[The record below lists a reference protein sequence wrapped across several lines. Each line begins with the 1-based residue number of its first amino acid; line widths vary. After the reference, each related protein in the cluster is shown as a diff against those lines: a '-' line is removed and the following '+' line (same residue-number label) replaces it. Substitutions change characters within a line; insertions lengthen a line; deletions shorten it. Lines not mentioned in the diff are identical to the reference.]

1 MIALMFDCCQSKGVI
16 NVESTVLVSAR
27 AFAKKNGIDPCML
40 NGLINQYKIK
50 PDARY
55 GKARLFRP
63 ERLQGI
69 VDNLETVMKR

>member
-1 MIALMFDCCQSKGVI
+1 M
-16 NVESTVLVSAR
+16 ESTVLVSAT
-27 AFAKKNGIDPCML
+27 AFAKKNGIDPYML

-69 VDNLETVMKR
+69 VEDLDSVLKR

>member
-1 MIALMFDCCQSKGVI
+1 M
-16 NVESTVLVSAR
+16 VESTVLVSAT
-27 AFAKKNGIDPCML
+27 AFAKKNGIDPYML

-69 VDNLETVMKR
+69 VEDLDSVLKR

>member
-1 MIALMFDCCQSKGVI
+1 M
-16 NVESTVLVSAR
+16 VESTVLVSAT
-27 AFAKKNGIDPCML
+27 AFAKKNGIDPYVL

-50 PDARY
+50 PNAKF

-69 VDNLETVMKR
+69 IEDLESVMKK

>member
-1 MIALMFDCCQSKGVI
+1 V
-16 NVESTVLVSAR
+16 
-27 AFAKKNGIDPCML
+27 L

>member
-1 MIALMFDCCQSKGVI
+1 M
-16 NVESTVLVSAR
+16 VESTVLVSAT
-27 AFAKKNGIDPCML
+27 AFAKKNGIDPYML

-69 VDNLETVMKR
+69 IEDLESVMKK

>member
-1 MIALMFDCCQSKGVI
+1 M
-16 NVESTVLVSAR
+16 VESTVLVSAT
-27 AFAKKNGIDPCML
+27 AFAKKNGIDPYML

-69 VDNLETVMKR
+69 VDSLESVMKK